1 MVARLE
7 ALQKV
12 EEVTE
17 ETQVEKNLPRM
28 ELPIWFDGKQ
38 INEILLY
45 QTILQQHEIKCIN
58 GILYDID
65 RSIPNDEMEKE
76 ILDIIEHYWTSGISA
91 KVMAILSGFKMY
103 TRSDPLPIKE
113 DRVHFKNGTYFVNQ
127 KFINQKEWTQNRL
140 TVNYNKD
147 APKPERWLAFLDG
160 TARSG

>member
-1 MVARLE
+1 MPDDVVARLE

-17 ETQVEKNLPRM
+17 ETQVEKNLPKM

-91 KVMAILSGFKMY
+91 KVTAILSGFKMY
-103 TRSDPLPIKE
+103 TRSDPLPIK
-113 DRVHFKNGTYFVNQ
+113 RIG
-127 KFINQKEWTQNRL
+127 FILRTEPIL
-140 TVNYNKD
+140 
-147 APKPERWLAFLDG
+147 
-160 TARSG
+160 

>member
-17 ETQVEKNLPRM
+17 ETQVEKNLPKM

-58 GILYDID
+58 DESNAD
-65 RSIPNDEMEKE
+65 SI
-76 ILDIIEHYWTSGISA
+76 YVIS
-91 KVMAILSGFKMY
+91 
-103 TRSDPLPIKE
+103 
-113 DRVHFKNGTYFVNQ
+113 Q
-127 KFINQKEWTQNRL
+127 KTGSSEVRKF
-140 TVNYNKD
+140 
-147 APKPERWLAFLDG
+147 
-160 TARSG
+160 

>member
-17 ETQVEKNLPRM
+17 ETQVEKNLPKM

-65 RSIPNDEMEKE
+65 RSIPNDEMEKK
-76 ILDIIEHYWTSGISA
+76 ILNIIEQA
-91 KVMAILSGFKMY
+91 EFQLK
-103 TRSDPLPIKE
+103 
-113 DRVHFKNGTYFVNQ
+113 
-127 KFINQKEWTQNRL
+127 
-140 TVNYNKD
+140 
-147 APKPERWLAFLDG
+147 
-160 TARSG
+160 